1 MKQKTYFDFEKA
13 IKVDEKMLI
22 EIKSCIEEYCPQLRY
37 EAELENNDE
46 IEFESID
53 ELLSFENSP
62 SDRLK
67 SLQVYGKS
75 KDSERHIRVKIGAE
89 KHFGGLFYRTAFVS
103 LETDDPKMKTII
115 KESLLNVF
123 ERNKLGRVYNFIS
136 RMPIFFFM
144 DILYLC
150 VLVVFLYSIIINGM
164 QVENG
169 RLFVMVVI
177 FSVVEV
183 IKTKFEKWYKFF
195 FESVVF
201 YIGDG
206 KEVYDRNASA
216 RSNFFWGV
224 IVGVLIPFLISS
236 VWNIIKTM

>member
-1 MKQKTYFDFEKA
+1 MKQKTYFNFEKG

-22 EIKSCIEEYCPQLRY
+22 DIKSCIEEYCPQLRY

-53 ELLSFENSP
+53 ELLGFENSP
-62 SDRLK
+62 SNRLK
-67 SLQVYGKS
+67 NLQVYGKS
-75 KDSERHIRVKIGAE
+75 RDSERHVRVKIGAE
-89 KHFGGLFYRTAFVS
+89 KLFGGLLYRTVFVS

-115 KESLLNVF
+115 KDSLLNIF
-123 ERNKLGRVYNFIS
+123 EKNKLGRVYNFIS
-136 RMPIFFFM
+136 RMPIFFIM
-144 DILYLC
+144 DILYFCILII
-150 VLVVFLYSIIINGM
+150 LLYSTIINGM
-164 QVENG
+164 QVVNG
-169 RLFVMVVI
+169 QLFAIASI
-177 FSVVEV
+177 FSVVEFV
-183 IKTKFEKWYKFF
+183 KMKFEKWYKFL

-224 IVGVLIPFLISS
+224 IVGMLIPFLISS
-236 VWNIIKTM
+236 AWNIIKTM